1 MPEPSRNGLDFA
13 VLGPVEVRRDGRP
26 LALAGVRQRAL
37 VAFLV
42 LHAGEV
48 VSTDRLISALFG
60 EDASDGAA
68 NALQQSIS
76 RLRRTLGEAG
86 APDQTVLVTRS
97 PGYVLQVAPDRVDLQ
112 RFELLSH
119 EAHRTL
125 ENGDT
130 AGGADYLREALALWR
145 GPPLADLTEFEFAQG
160 EIRRLEELR
169 LGAIMDRID
178 ADLALGKA
186 SDVVAELEGLIVSN
200 RYQERLRGQLM
211 LALYRSGR
219 QADALQAFRQ
229 ARELL
234 RDELGLEPSRAIQE
248 LERAILV
255 HDEALDISSRHA
267 DTRAD
272 GDVAVC
278 PFKGLASFDIGDS
291 RFFCGREQIV
301 DDLIARLAEN
311 ALVGVVGPSGIGK
324 SSVLRAGLLRA
335 LALGALPG
343 SESWPSV
350 VIRPGG
356 RPRAELERVFDGT
369 RAASRYV
376 VAVDQFE
383 ELFTVC
389 GDEVERRGFIDALV
403 AAVHNPDRRAIVAL
417 ALRADFY
424 GRCASYPE
432 LARLLSASHVL
443 IGPMERDEL
452 ARAISEPAGRA
463 DLEVEDGLVTALVD
477 DVSGEPGGLPL
488 LSTTLLEL
496 WRRRD
501 GSTLRLADYRQA
513 GGVHGAVGRLAEHTF
528 GNLDDQ
534 GKQVARRLMLRLA
547 AGDADNAVRRRVPAA
562 DLTRGQRDADRVLGV
577 LIDARLL
584 TVDDG
589 SVEVA
594 HEALL
599 REWPRMRE
607 WLEEESESRRLEVH
621 VRAAASDWDAGGR
634 HAGDLYRGP
643 RLSAVLDWQAEH
655 EDELGGLER
664 EFIDASRNESEREL
678 DAQRRRNGRL
688 RALASGIFAL
698 LVLALLAGGAALL
711 QRGTARREARDA
723 LARQLG
729 AEALTEPR
737 IDTAMLLSREA
748 VNLSRSAQTE
758 GTLLATLLRSPAALA
773 TFTSPITSRPQSLS
787 VSPDGQTL
795 AVADNTATVRFYSL
809 ATRRLRATVFPL
821 GHGTPPTFTADGKQ
835 VVAFTGTSRPALEL
849 TDAHTLKR
857 IAMFALDRGFLT
869 TTPCGSQIPTLGP
882 DRTLDLAYC
891 APRPDGSDGP
901 AFIDQWSLTSH
912 LRTVTARPLGIVGA
926 NVVQL
931 IPGDRLVVVGD
942 GAILILDARTLH
954 VRRRLLLRL
963 PPSVNSTNAE
973 AVSDDGHVLAL
984 GGFDGTVRFVD
995 LRTGQTRLTQDSA
1008 AGSINSIAFS
1018 PDGQTIAAGT
1028 QDGTVVV
1035 WDVRSATIDDRLDG
1049 HATRVLGVAFGPDGK
1064 TLYSCSLDGAIFA
1077 WDLGTTRRFGL
1088 SFGRS
1093 TGPRFVTGP
1102 DERSIAPP
1110 LAVSPD
1116 GRRFA
1121 DRLGRTRVGIFDTVT
1136 AKLRTAFTARTGGDV
1151 GALAW
1156 STNDL
1161 LAASGNEG
1169 HVQLWNVSGRP
1180 RLVRALHG
1188 MGSITKEPE
1197 AVTTLAFSP
1206 DGSLLAAGDVNHT
1219 GPTVPWRYGTAAV
1232 WDVASGRLLWKRR
1245 SKRGWVNTVAFS
1257 PDGKTLAAGD
1267 ESGAV
1272 AIYEARSGRVDR
1284 TIRIESAFG
1293 GYTALAYAPNGT
1305 LATGSYAG
1313 IVQLWDPSTGREIGK
1328 PSAVAAAPVSSIA
1341 FDPTG
1346 STFAT
1351 TGGSDG
1357 IAKLWTT
1364 AALQQFGSDLPGARN
1379 FWANAQ
1385 FTPGGGHLVVVW
1397 EDRTGSVWPT
1407 STAALEAHACAVAGR
1422 NFTRTEWRQFV
1433 GGRYRTTCPRQ
1444 QLVSGE

>member
-1 MPEPSRNGLDFA
+1 MPGSSRDGLEFA
-13 VLGPVEVRRDGRP
+13 VLGPVEVRRDGHP
-26 LALAGVRQRAL
+26 LALAGLRQRAL
-37 VAFLV
+37 LAFLV

-48 VSTDRLISALFG
+48 VSSDRLISALFG
-60 EDASDGAA
+60 EDASGGAA

-76 RLRRTLGEAG
+76 RLRRTLGEDG
-86 APDQTVLVTRS
+86 APDQTILVTRS
-97 PGYVLQVAPDRVDLQ
+97 PGYVLHVEPDRVDLQ
-112 RFELLSH
+112 RFELLLH

-125 ENGDT
+125 DRGDT
-130 AGGADYLREALALWR
+130 EGAVSELREALALWR
-145 GPPLADLTEFEFAQG
+145 GPPLADLTELEFAQG

-169 LGAIMDRID
+169 LGATMDRID
-178 ADLALGKA
+178 AELALGQA
-186 SDVVAELEGLIVSN
+186 ADVIAELEGLVGAN
-200 RYQERLRGQLM
+200 PYQERLRAQLM

-219 QADALQAFRQ
+219 QADALQAYRD

-234 RDELGLEPSRAIQE
+234 RDELGLEPGRAIQE

-255 HDEALDISSRHA
+255 HEAALDVSPRHVE
-267 DTRAD
+267 TP

-278 PFKGLASFDIGDS
+278 PFKGLASFDLGDS
-291 RFFCGREQIV
+291 RFFCGRERVV
-301 DDLIARLAEN
+301 DDLVARLAEN
-311 ALVGVVGPSGIGK
+311 TLVGVVGPSGIGK

-335 LALGALPG
+335 LASGALPG
-343 SESWPSV
+343 SERWPSV
-350 VIRPGG
+350 AIRPGR
-356 RPRAELERVFDGT
+356 RPRIELERVFELT
-369 RAASRYV
+369 RTADRYV

-389 GDEVERRGFIDALV
+389 SDEDERGAFIDALV
-403 AAVHNPDRRAIVAL
+403 AAVHDPDRRAVVTL

-424 GRCASYPE
+424 GRCAGYPE

-443 IGPMERDEL
+443 IGPMQRDEL
-452 ARAISEPAGRA
+452 ARAISVPAERA
-463 DLEVEDGLVTALVD
+463 GLEVEDGLVSALVD

-501 GSTLRLADYRQA
+501 GSILRLADYHRA
-513 GGVHGAVGRLAEHTF
+513 GGVHGAVGRLAEHTYDD
-528 GNLDDQ
+528 LDDE
-534 GKQVARRLMLRLA
+534 GKQVARGLMLRLA
-547 AGDADNAVRRRVPAA
+547 GGDADNAVRRRVPTT
-562 DLTRGQRDADRVLGV
+562 DLTRGLGEADRVLGV

-607 WLEEESESRRLEVH
+607 WLEEEGESRRLEAH
-621 VRAAASDWDAGGR
+621 VKSAAVDWDAGGR
-634 HAGDLYRGP
+634 EAGDLYRGP
-643 RLSAVLDWQAEH
+643 RLSAVLDWQAGHAE
-655 EDELGGLER
+655 ELGGLEH

-678 DAQRRRNGRL
+678 DAQKRRNRRL
-688 RALASGIFAL
+688 RTLAGGIFVL

-748 VNLSRSAQTE
+748 VNLSRSTQTE
-758 GTLLATLLRSPAALA
+758 GTLLATLLRSPGAIA
-773 TFTSPITSRPQSLS
+773 TFTSPITSRPQRLS
-787 VSPDGQTL
+787 VTPDGQTL

-809 ATRRLRATVFPL
+809 ATRRLHATVFPL
-821 GHGTPPTFTADGKQ
+821 GYGTAPTFSADGKQ
-835 VVAFTGTSRPALEL
+835 FVEYAGTSHAELEL
-849 TDAHTLKR
+849 ADAHTLKR
-857 IAMFALDRGFLT
+857 LAIFALDRRFLT
-869 TTPCGSQIPTLGP
+869 AQSCGSQVPILGP
-882 DRTLDLAYC
+882 TQTVDFAYC
-891 APRPDGSDGP
+891 TTRPDGSDGP

-912 LRTVTARPLGIVGA
+912 HRTVTAQPLGIVGA
-926 NVVQL
+926 NVLQSV
-931 IPGDRLVVVGD
+931 PGGRLVVAGD
-942 GAILILDARTLH
+942 TEALVLDGRTLR
-954 VRRRLLLRL
+954 VLRRLPLRL
-963 PPSVNSTNAE
+963 PPAVNYLNAE
-973 AVSDDGHVLAL
+973 AVSDNGRVLAA

-995 LRTGQTRLTQDSA
+995 LRTGRMRSA
-1008 AGSINSIAFS
+1008 RDTLAGTVNSVAFS
-1018 PDGQTIAAGT
+1018 PDGRTLATGT
-1028 QDGTVVV
+1028 QDGNVIV
-1035 WDVRSATIDDRLDG
+1035 WDVSSGTIVDRLTG

-1064 TLYSCSLDGAIFA
+1064 TLYSCSLDGAIFV

-1088 SFGRS
+1088 SFGS
-1093 TGPRFVTGP
+1093 SSGPLFVTGP

-1121 DRLGRTRVGIFDTVT
+1121 TRLGRTRVGIFDTDA
-1136 AKLRTAFTARTGGDV
+1136 AKLRSAFTVRAGGDI

-1156 STNDL
+1156 SKDGL
-1161 LAASGNEG
+1161 LAVSGDEG
-1169 HVQLWNVSGRP
+1169 HVQLWDVSGRP

-1188 MGSITKEPE
+1188 MGSVTKYPE

-1219 GPTVPWRYGTAAV
+1219 APAVQWRYGTAAV
-1232 WDVASGRLLWKRR
+1232 WDVAAGRLLWQKR
-1245 SKRGWVNTVAFS
+1245 SKRGWVNSVKFS
-1257 PDGKTLAAGD
+1257 PDGESLAAGD
-1267 ESGAV
+1267 ESGVVAV
-1272 AIYEARSGRVDR
+1272 YEAGSGRLGR
-1284 TIRIESAFG
+1284 TIRTEG
-1293 GYTALAYAPNGT
+1293 GLHYTTLAYEPNGT

-1313 IVQLWDPSTGREIGK
+1313 IVQLWNPATGRELGR
-1328 PSAVAAAPVSSIA
+1328 PTAAAAAPVSSIA

-1364 AALQQFGSDLPGARN
+1364 ATLQQFGSNLRGAPN
-1379 FWANAQ
+1379 FWGNAQ
-1385 FTPGGGHLVVVW
+1385 FTPDGGHLVVVW
-1397 EDRTGSVWPT
+1397 EDGTGSVWPT
-1407 STAALEAHACAVAGR
+1407 SVAALEAHACAVAGR

-1433 GGRYRTTCPRQ
+1433 GGSYRTTCPGQRG
-1444 QLVSGE
+1444 VSGE